1 MMKITYKLC
10 RENDLIPAFKMVRG
24 SMNHLRKST
33 GKEPLRYRVR
43 RYPEVIHLYNNDQ
56 KRFWCAWDGKKIIG
70 FTGALLRGKQW
81 YLAFLFVHP
90 RYQNKGVGRELLKRV
105 WMNAPGMTHSLSTF
119 AYNVQAVGIYSKFG
133 MAPLCALPVME
144 IKLDKL
150 QRPVP
155 SDLKA
160 STTITRQDIAWINQL
175 EAKIR
180 GYSRPQE
187 WRFWSKQDEIQIYL
201 FRNKG
206 QRVGY
211 SMAHKKWGV
220 IAPAGAV
227 TNDYLTKIVT
237 DTIGLIK
244 TSEKSIRLYCPT
256 NNLNL
261 YRYLIGMGFRILEM
275 DLFLSDKPYADFQRY
290 LPAQLAIF

>member
-1 MMKITYKLC
+1 MTISYRPC
-10 RENDLIPAFKMVRG
+10 REKDLIPSFKMVRS
-24 SMNHLRKST
+24 SMNHLRKNT
-33 GKEPLRYRVR
+33 GKAPLRYRVR
-43 RYPEVIHLYNNDQ
+43 RYPEVTHLYNQDK
-56 KRFWCAWDGKKIIG
+56 KRFWCAWDGKNIIG
-70 FTGALLRGKQW
+70 FTAALLRGKQW

-90 RYQNKGVGRELLKRV
+90 RYQDKGVGKELLKRV
-105 WMNAPGMTHSLSTF
+105 WIDAPGLTHSLSTF

-133 MAPLCALPVME
+133 MAPICAMPVME
-144 IKLDKL
+144 IKFDKL
-150 QRPVP
+150 KLPVP
-155 SDLKA
+155 SGLKA

-187 WRFWSKQDEIQIYL
+187 WGFWSKQDEIQICL
-201 FRNKG
+201 FKNKG

-211 SMAHKKWGV
+211 SMIHNKWGV

-227 TNDYLTKIVT
+227 TNDYLTQIVA
-237 DTIGLIK
+237 DSIGLVNTK
-244 TSEKSIRLYCPT
+244 EKSIRLYCPA
-256 NNLNL
+256 NNINL
-261 YRYLIGMGFRILEM
+261 YRFLIGMGFRILEM